1 MNAVLVTGGTG
12 FIGSHTVLLLL
23 RLGYFVYILDS
34 NVNSSDFVINNI
46 NKILKSESNNFI
58 NNLKFFKSDLRNESN
73 IEEIFNYANKNKTPI
88 NSVIHFAGLKA
99 VGESNKNP
107 LAYWENNVSGTINLL
122 KIMKKHNC
130 RDLVFSSS
138 ATIYSCQSNY
148 PITETASIGPI
159 NTYGNTKATI
169 ETILNDL
176 YKSSSRSWRIANLR
190 YFNPIGAHNSGLLG
204 ENPKG
209 IPNNIFPLINLVAS
223 RELKELKIFGNDW
236 NTPDGTCV
244 RDYVHIMD
252 LADGHI
258 AALDYLKKSCSQII
272 NLNLGTGKGTSVLE
286 LINTFSEVNNVHIPY
301 SIGQRRIGD
310 NEYVVANNEKASK
323 LLNWFPKRSI
333 KDMCIDGWN
342 WKKIIMSNQLK

>member
-1 MNAVLVTGGTG
+1 MGIVLITGGAG
-12 FIGSHTVLLLL
+12 FVGSHIALNLLKKDYTVII
-23 RLGYFVYILDS
+23 FDS
-34 NVNSSDFVINNI
+34 FINSSKKVFSRFNKVLEAKVIR
-46 NKILKSESNNFI
+46 E
-58 NNLKFFKSDLRNESN
+58 NLKLYKGDLRE
-73 IEEIFNYANKNKTPI
+73 EGRLKEIFMKIKNKGKI
-88 NSVIHFAGLKA
+88 IDAVIHCAGLKA
-99 VGESNKNP
+99 VNESYLNSLN
-107 LAYWENNVSGTINLL
+107 YWDVNVAGTISLIKVMNKFSCKNL
-122 KIMKKHNC
+122 I
-130 RDLVFSSS
+130 FSSS
-138 ATIYSCQSNY
+138 ATVYDSTKLDLLNESSKLKPTN
-148 PITETASIGPI
+148 P
-159 NTYGNTKATI
+159 YGNTKYVI
-169 ETILNDL
+169 EKFLKDISLNS
-176 YKSSSRSWRIANLR
+176 KNKWNIINLR
-190 YFNPIGAHNSGLLG
+190 YFNPIGADPDSVIG
-204 ENPKG
+204 ESPASYK
-209 IPNNIFPLINLVAS
+209 NNIYPLILDVAL
-223 RELKELKIFGNDW
+223 RRIDKFVIFGNDW

-342 WKKIIMSNQLK
+342 WKKRIMSNQLK